1 MEFIGAHRGNRV
13 GTDGLVWGVEPIC
26 AVLSE
31 HGIYIAPSTYYEH
44 IGRRPLARMLADAR
58 VIDALYTLRCAQPLM
73 RVLGSRKTWIILRS
87 DGIDVSRCTVERVMR
102 EMGWRGA
109 LKKKSPRTTIADPS
123 AQRAPDLVKR
133 QFRAVAPNRLW
144 VADFTYCRTRSG
156 WVFTAFVVDVF
167 ARKIVGWKTSSQ
179 MSKKL
184 VTDAI
189 NFAIES
195 RKRSGTIV
203 FSSLIHHSDAR
214 PVYGAHVRAAPD

>member
-1 MEFIGAHRGNRV
+1 MHGGASDAG
-13 GTDGLVWGVEPIC
+13 DGVARCVEEEEP
-26 AVLSE
+26 
-31 HGIYIAPSTYYEH
+31 
-44 IGRRPLARMLADAR
+44 
-58 VIDALYTLRCAQPLM
+58 
-73 RVLGSRKTWIILRS
+73 
-87 DGIDVSRCTVERVMR
+87 
-102 EMGWRGA
+102 
-109 LKKKSPRTTIADPS
+109 
-123 AQRAPDLVKR
+123 VKR

-203 FSSLIHHSDAR
+203 FSSLIHHSDAGSQGGFNWSSQHHDQGGVVWR
-214 PVYGAHVRAAPD
+214 GIGRRSRAA